1 MEAFGQIANKTI
13 KYIIVHSYVICTFTK
28 KKVYLPNAKQ
38 TQQKLFHQDE
48 NQIGILEYA
57 SLSQKE

>member
-1 MEAFGQIANKTI
+1 MHI
-13 KYIIVHSYVICTFTK
+13 YK
-28 KKVYLPNAKQ
+28 KNVYLPNAKQ